1 MLTKPLAAAASPSSL
16 HSRFQTCV
24 AFNLIGTIFNQGST
38 FVVNIVV
45 ANLLG
50 RQIFGEYAIVQNTL
64 VAVAVFGQLGI
75 GYVATKYVA
84 EFRSTDRERAGRI
97 LGMLCTFSIMLA
109 GIAALALLVLS
120 RWLAVSVLK
129 APALGAALAIGSA
142 VLLFAVLNGFLIG
155 ALAGLESYRALA
167 KALVWGGTVY
177 LVVCSGFAWRGGLN
191 GVIAGQ
197 AISGFVQFAILA
209 LALRS
214 ECRQQGI
221 RFHFR
226 RTANE
231 WPIILKFAVPGALSG
246 FTSAPALWLASA
258 LLVRRPDGF
267 SQMAIFSASFSLMA
281 AVLLLPNIANNV
293 GMSLINHRKGS
304 SDGLEYRQIFWTN
317 LVATLAIVVA
327 GAAAAALLGPELL
340 HLFGK
345 YFKNGYPT
353 LLILLAATV
362 PQGLAVALYQIIQSQ
377 AKMWLSFIAVAVPR
391 DALIVIFAYLLIPAH
406 GASGIALGYAAAWSV
421 ALLIIGA
428 LVYRIGLE
436 PTGRPLSTALRNRA
450 TAAAQFSQ
458 TALAGSGQESQFLVA
473 AFRALRVSVGKLAV
487 FRPLRDRLWKAFL
500 FLVREKTIIAKI
512 DGMVFHLDLG
522 EVIDTSLL
530 MGTFEPDVTRI
541 IETFCQPGWTIL
553 DVGAN
558 IGAHTLRFGK
568 LAGASGKVYAFEP
581 TEYAYRKLLRNI
593 AIDHLDSTEAFQV
606 AVSNRSQSRQAVN
619 YRSSWRTDGRNV
631 SGAGIVD
638 FVRLDD
644 WCAENGIEKVDCVKV
659 DVDGDEWPVLKGAE
673 QILRQ
678 YRPLIIIEIGAWHF
692 RRADENPLSLLKELG
707 YRFWDAKT
715 CSEYPDLD
723 GIRAVL
729 PAEDDQMTYSINVLA
744 WNRFPE
750 ARQVPSREV
759 ALRGATGS
767 EALPT

>member
-1 MLTKPLAAAASPSSL
+1 MSTKSLAPAASPPSL
-16 HSRFQTCV
+16 HSRFQTGV

-50 RQIFGEYAIVQNTL
+50 RQTFGEYAIVQNTL

-84 EFRSTDRERAGRI
+84 EFRSSDRERAGRI
-97 LGMLCTFSIMLA
+97 LGMLCAFSIMLA
-109 GIAALALLVLS
+109 GIASLTLLLLS
-120 RWLAVSVLK
+120 PWLAMSVLK
-129 APALGAALAIGSA
+129 APALGPTLAIGSA

-155 ALAGLESYRALA
+155 ALAGLESYRVLA
-167 KALVWGGTVY
+167 KALAWGGTVY
-177 LVVCSGFAWRGGLN
+177 LLVCSGFAWRGGLN

-197 AISGFVQFAILA
+197 AISGFVQFVILA

-214 ECRQQGI
+214 ECLQQGI
-221 RFHFR
+221 RIHYPT
-226 RTANE
+226 TANE
-231 WPIILKFAVPGALSG
+231 WPVILKFAVPGALSG
-246 FTSAPALWLASA
+246 FTSAPALWFAST
-258 LLVRRPDGF
+258 LLVRQPDGF

-293 GMSLINHRKGS
+293 GMSLINHHKGGGNS
-304 SDGLEYRQIFWTN
+304 PEYRQIFWIN
-317 LVATLAIVVA
+317 LAVTLAIVVA

-340 HLFGK
+340 RLFGK
-345 YFKNGYPT
+345 NFKNGYPT

-377 AKMWLSFIAVAVPR
+377 AKMWLSFVAVAIPR
-391 DALIVIFAYLLIPAH
+391 DTLIVILAYLLIPTH
-406 GASGIALGYAAAWSV
+406 GASGVALGYAAAWSV
-421 ALLIIGA
+421 ALLIIGG

-436 PTGRPLSTALRNRA
+436 PTGRRLSVALANRA
-450 TAAAQFSQ
+450 PAAGEFSRN
-458 TALAGSGQESQFLVA
+458 AVPGSGQESQLLVA
-473 AFRALRVSVGKLAV
+473 AFRALRVSVGKLAL
-487 FRPLRDRLWKAFL
+487 FRPLRDKLWKAFL
-500 FLVREKTIIAKI
+500 FVVRKKTMIAKI
-512 DGMVFHLDLG
+512 DGMTFHLDLG

-568 LAGASGKVYAFEP
+568 IAGSSGKVYAFEP

-593 AIDHLDSTEAFQV
+593 AVDHLDSTEAFQV
-606 AVSNRSQSRQAVN
+606 AVSNRSQSRQAIN

-631 SGAGIVD
+631 SGAGVVD

-644 WCAENGIEKVDCVKV
+644 WCAESGIEKVDCIKV
-659 DVDGDEWPVLKGAE
+659 DVDGDEWPVLSGAE

-692 RRADENPLSLLKELG
+692 RRAGENPLSLLKELG

-715 CSEYPDLD
+715 CSEYLDLES
-723 GIRAVL
+723 IQAVL
-729 PAEDDQMTYSINVLA
+729 PAQDDQMTYSINVLA

-750 ARQVPSREV
+750 ARRVPNQELPLPESSGREV
-759 ALRGATGS
+759 LST
-767 EALPT
+767 